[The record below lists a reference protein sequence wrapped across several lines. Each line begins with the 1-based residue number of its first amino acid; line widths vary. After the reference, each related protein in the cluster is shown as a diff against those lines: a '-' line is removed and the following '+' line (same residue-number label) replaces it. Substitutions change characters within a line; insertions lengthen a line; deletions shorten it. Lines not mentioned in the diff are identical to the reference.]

1 MSLEYDQIKILN
13 NKILQLMLGLMYL
26 DKEGQIIILKVPGS
40 RERPK
45 VKGGTEVG
53 MAKMY

>member
-13 NKILQLMLGLMYL
+13 HKILQLLLGLMYL
-26 DKEGQIIILKVPGS
+26 DKEGQIIILKVSGS